1 MLRCFR
7 IPDVRKTVTMPISA
21 YYPGGD
27 RIEVPPEAVKEWQSQ
42 VRRGLTGLGLA
53 SWYAPRE
60 ENPPE
65 QIRIRVTDED
75 FRDPEKPVAA

>member
-1 MLRCFR
+1 MA
-7 IPDVRKTVTMPISA
+7 ISA
-21 YYPGGD
+21 YYPGGA

-53 SWYAPRE
+53 SWYAPLE

-65 QIRIRVTDED
+65 QIKIRVTDED
-75 FRDPEKPVAA
+75 FRSTSDPAAA